1 MLLATSAA
9 LANFKP
15 MCSVLSAA
23 SGGRSN
29 WLMISSTAARFSFEF
44 AVTMSAF
51 EFGSLVMR
59 TLP

>member
-1 MLLATSAA
+1 
-9 LANFKP
+9 
-15 MCSVLSAA
+15 
-23 SGGRSN
+23 
-29 WLMISSTAARFSFEF
+29 MISPPPPGFSLEL